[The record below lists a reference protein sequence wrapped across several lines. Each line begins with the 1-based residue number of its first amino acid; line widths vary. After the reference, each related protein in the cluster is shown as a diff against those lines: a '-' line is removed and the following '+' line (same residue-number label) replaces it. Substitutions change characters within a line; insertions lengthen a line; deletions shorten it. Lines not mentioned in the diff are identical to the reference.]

1 MFLEMTNV
9 LDILRARHEV
19 LGMNDR
25 NYTYQKLNSGKRR
38 LADNKILTKKI
49 LRENDIPVPD
59 TYGIVRNNQEKS
71 DFNYEN
77 LPSSYVLKPAKG
89 LKGAG
94 IYIYYNRGRDG
105 RWILANRNRNS
116 VDDIKTHVANIL
128 EGQYSLGITPR
139 PSAAIFEERIRMHN
153 AFKPYSYRGIPDIR
167 VIVYKGI
174 PVMAMLRLPT
184 EDSMGKANVALGAI
198 GVGIDMARGV
208 TTSAVKNSISIDKVP
223 GTNLSLSGIKI
234 PFWTKILRISH
245 RCYKATGLGFLGVD
259 IIIDREKGPLVVE
272 LNARPG
278 LSIQVANQAG
288 LKERLLRVR
297 KLKKVSE
304 DRAVR
309 IAKDLFGGEI
319 EEGIEEITGREVI
332 GLEEELLVIAKTGE
346 EIRVPA
352 KIDTGADSS
361 SIDREL
367 AVILGFKDL
376 IDHYDEV
383 VGMEK
388 VAHMDEDQRRIYRKV
403 LYSHPDVFKV
413 SRIKTASGYDYRVKI
428 EFSAQIKDRKFLM
441 HATIANRIDLK
452 YPVIIGKRD
461 LKEFLIDPVRN

>member
-1 MFLEMTNV
+1 MST
-9 LDILRARHEV
+9 RHEI

-25 NYTYQKLNSGKRR
+25 NYTYQRLNRGKTRF
-38 LADNKILTKKI
+38 ADNKIITKRV
-49 LRENDIPVPD
+49 LSEYGIPVPE
-59 TYGIVRNNQEKS
+59 TYGVIKNHLENDYF
-71 DFNYEN
+71 DFDK
-77 LPSSYVLKPAKG
+77 LPASFVLKPAKG

-94 IYIYYNRGRDG
+94 IYIYYNRGKDD

-116 VDDIKTHVANIL
+116 ISDIKNHVNNIL

-139 PSAAIFEERIRMHN
+139 PSAAIFEERVKMHPT
-153 AFKPYSYRGIPDIR
+153 FKPYSYRGIPDIR

-184 EDSMGKANVALGAI
+184 VDSMGKANVALGAL

-208 TTSAVKNSISIDKVP
+208 TTTAVKNSITIDKVP
-223 GTNLSLSGIKI
+223 GTNVPLSGIKI

-245 RCYKATGLGFLGVD
+245 RTFKATGLGFLGVD

-288 LKERLLRVR
+288 LKERLQRVR
-297 KLKKVSE
+297 KLKNVSE

-319 EEGIEEITGREVI
+319 EEGVEEITGREVI
-332 GLEEELLVIAKTGE
+332 GLTEDIVLEGKDGE
-346 EIRVPA
+346 KYNVPA
-352 KIDTGADSS
+352 KVDTGADSS

-367 AVILGFKDL
+367 AIMLGYKDL

-383 VGMEK
+383 VGLEN
-388 VAHMDEDQRRIYRKV
+388 VAELDEDKRTIYRRV
-403 LYSHPDVFKV
+403 LYSHPDVYKV
-413 SRIKTASGYDYRVKI
+413 TRIKTASGVDYRVKI
-428 EFSAQIKDRKFLM
+428 EVAAQIKDRKFKM
-441 HATIANRIDLK
+441 RPTIANRIDLK

-461 LKEFLIDPVRN
+461 LRDFLVDPLK

>member
-1 MFLEMTNV
+1 MANLAQM
-9 LDILRARHEV
+9 LRTRHEI

-25 NYTYQKLNSGKRR
+25 NYTYRR
-38 LADNKILTKKI
+38 LNKGKLRIADNKIITKRI
-49 LRENDIPVPD
+49 LSENNIPVPE
-59 TYGIVRNNQEKS
+59 TYGVIRNYLENEYFDFEK
-71 DFNYEN
+71 
-77 LPSSYVLKPAKG
+77 LPASFVLKPAKG

-94 IYIYYNRGRDG
+94 IYIYYNRGKDG

-116 VDDIKTHVANIL
+116 VSDIKNHVGNIL

-139 PSAAIFEERIRMHN
+139 PSAAIFEERVKMHPT
-153 AFKPYSYRGIPDIR
+153 FKPYSYRGIPDIR

-184 EDSMGKANVALGAI
+184 EESMGKANVALGAI

-208 TTSAVKNSISIDKVP
+208 TTSAVKNSLSIDKVP
-223 GTNLSLSGIKI
+223 GSNVALSGIKI

-245 RCYKATGLGFLGVD
+245 RTYKATGLGFLGVD

-319 EEGIEEITGREVI
+319 EEGVEEITGREVI
-332 GLEEELLVIAKTGE
+332 GLTEDIVLEGKNGE
-346 EIRVPA
+346 KVTVPA

-367 AVILGFKDL
+367 AVILGFNDL

-383 VGMEK
+383 VGIENVAEME
-388 VAHMDEDQRRIYRKV
+388 EDKRVIYRKV
-403 LYSHPDVFKV
+403 LYGHPDVYKV
-413 SRIKTASGYDYRVKI
+413 TRITTASGVDYRVKI
-428 EFSAQIKDRKFLM
+428 EIPSQIKDRKIKM
-441 HATIANRIDLK
+441 HATVANRVDLK

-461 LKEFLIDPVRN
+461 LKEFLVDPTK